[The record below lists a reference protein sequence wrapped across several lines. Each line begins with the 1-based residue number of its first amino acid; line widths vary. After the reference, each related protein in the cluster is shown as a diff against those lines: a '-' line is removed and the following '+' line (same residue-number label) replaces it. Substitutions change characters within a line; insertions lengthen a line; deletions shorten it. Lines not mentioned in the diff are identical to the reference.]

1 ASRRHA
7 HRLAWRSLSWPVRGH
22 RRRPGSPDRRTRT
35 LGTLPTGWGEPPA
48 ASRAAG
54 DPAKLIAPSS
64 PSSAPRGAP
73 RIGADR
79 LLVKTQRT
87 DHLSTTG
94 DRQPGLVTGGG
105 LCAGRVNLSIIR
117 GCGWPLPLPP
127 THLVERQKER
137 DRESLYTH
145 PLENDKFGGRCF

>member
-1 ASRRHA
+1 IRPADLRWLARRRPPASRRHA

-48 ASRAAG
+48 ASRAAV

-64 PSSAPRGAP
+64 QYSSPGEAR

-94 DRQPGLVTGGG
+94 RHDPSRRVFRILPVGLFGSASSTVSRRGYLNAARRPRQ
-105 LCAGRVNLSIIR
+105 
-117 GCGWPLPLPP
+117 
-127 THLVERQKER
+127 
-137 DRESLYTH
+137 
-145 PLENDKFGGRCF
+145 